1 MPIEDRVLSKGQ
13 AIINIP
19 MKQIIQKL
27 TDQSLMKYFNS
38 QLKEINTLHKFQSD
52 GKEVR
57 INYMRFQGIWPVW
70 DRDFVNVSVK

>member
-38 QLKEINTLHKFQSD
+38 QLKEINTLHKF
-52 GKEVR
+52 
-57 INYMRFQGIWPVW
+57 
-70 DRDFVNVSVK
+70 